1 MVVIQTMFHVVI
13 NVDCMYCVQAIDW
26 TTVELWPDVGSS
38 ILAGGVKPNWVPCV
52 AQVGIIHMLDYLRDS
67 RKFQPSD
74 SWAPVLHDA
83 VMALK
88 NRSAG

>member
-1 MVVIQTMFHVVI
+1 MT
-13 NVDCMYCVQAIDW
+13 NVDCVHSVQAIDW

-38 ILAGGVKPNWVPCV
+38 ILAGGVRPDLVL

-88 NRSAG
+88 NRSTG